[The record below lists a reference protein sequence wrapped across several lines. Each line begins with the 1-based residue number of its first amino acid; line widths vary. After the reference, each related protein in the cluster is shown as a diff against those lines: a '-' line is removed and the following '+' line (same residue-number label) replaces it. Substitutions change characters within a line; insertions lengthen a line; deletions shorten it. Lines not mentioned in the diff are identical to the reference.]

1 MIRPTLIDLNS
12 VDLKYY
18 LLMISSDK
26 CNGRFNVSSPKICVA
41 REIKD
46 INVKVFS
53 MITNQNEAKTMT
65 KYISSDYKFKFNGTT
80 SNSNQEWNNKV
91 CQCECKKYCKLE
103 KKRTIVAIIAHVLLR
118 IAST

>member
-1 MIRPTLIDLNS
+1 MIRPTFIDLNS
-12 VDLKYY
+12 VELKYY

-26 CNGRFNVSSPKICVA
+26 CNGRFNVSSRKICVA

-53 MITNQNEAKTMT
+53 MITNQSEAKTMT

-80 SNSNQEWNNKV
+80 FNSNQEWNSKV